1 MDATINVSNSAQ
13 RSKRCHTSAQYE
25 LQRAAAKL
33 EAAARHLDRAFAAS
47 EDGLRP
53 IIAVTRGETLTVMD
67 HARTVLKAAA

>member
-1 MDATINVSNSAQ
+1 MGNSNLVSARKNSN
-13 RSKRCHTSAQYE
+13 RCSASAQYE

-53 IIAVTRGETLTVMD
+53 IIAVTRGEALSVMD
-67 HARTVLKAAA
+67 HARVVLQQAA

>member
-1 MDATINVSNSAQ
+1 MGNSNLSTPTPA
-13 RSKRCHTSAQYE
+13 SKRCDTSARYE

-53 IIAVTRGETLTVMD
+53 VIAITRGEALSIMD
-67 HARTVLKAAA
+67 HTRMVLREAA

>member
-1 MDATINVSNSAQ
+1 MGNSNLVSARKNSN
-13 RSKRCHTSAQYE
+13 RCSANAHYE

-67 HARTVLKAAA
+67 HARTVLKASA